1 MTHVRG
7 RTMRLAAISAA
18 VGLTAGLLLTG
29 AVAAQDAS
37 TAPAAS
43 PAASEALDGTGV
55 DIELVVKENINPF
68 WVWMI
73 NGATDEAKKLGA
85 NLHACWGVTDPDPES
100 QTACIE
106 NAVSRGATTILI
118 APANAGVTPA
128 IQAARDAGLMV
139 IALDTKTDPPDA
151 VDVTFA
157 TDNFDAGLR
166 IGEWAKAKL
175 GDAAK
180 DAKIGLIDIVGAEGE
195 PVVGV
200 QRDQGFLQGFGI
212 DVGDPNVIGD
222 ETDPRILG
230 AEAGHGN
237 QEDSVGA
244 MERLLQAH
252 PDINLLY
259 TINEPT
265 ARGAVQA
272 LETFGKTTDD
282 VTIVSVDGGC
292 EAMQDIEDGI
302 IDATSQQYPSKMAQ
316 LGVDWAVKF
325 AKTGKIPTPQDSPN
339 YTEGLDIYNT
349 GVNLITNDPQAGVD
363 SLDTTEGR
371 KICWG
376 NFRGQ

>member
-1 MTHVRG
+1 MTTIRS
-7 RTMRLAAISAA
+7 RAMRLTVIAATVALTAGTLGSAA
-18 VGLTAGLLLTG
+18 V
-29 AVAAQDAS
+29 VAQD
-37 TAPAAS
+37 
-43 PAASEALDGTGV
+43 EELNGEGV
-55 DIELVVKENINPF
+55 SIELIVKENINPF

-73 NGATDEAKKLGA
+73 QGAEARAAELGVSDF
-85 NLHACWGVTDPDPES
+85 HACWGVQDPDPEG
-100 QTACIE
+100 QTTCIE
-106 NAVSRGATTILI
+106 NALSRGATTILI

-128 IQAARDAGLMV
+128 IEAAREAGAMV

-157 TDNFDAGLR
+157 TDNFQAGLL
-166 IGEWAKAKL
+166 IGQWAKAKL

-200 QRDQGFLQGFGI
+200 QRDQGFLQGLGI
-212 DVGDPNVIGD
+212 DVGDVNVIGD
-222 ETDPRILG
+222 ETDPRIVG

-244 MERLLQAH
+244 MERLLQAN

-282 VTIVSVDGGC
+282 VMIVSVDGGC

-302 IDATSQQYPSKMAQ
+302 IDATSQQYPSLMAS
-316 LGVDWAVKF
+316 LGIEWGIRHAQ
-325 AKTGKIPTPQDSPN
+325 TGAIPAPEDSPN

-349 GVNLITNDPQAGVD
+349 GATLITNDPQDGVD
-363 SLDTTEGR
+363 SLDTTAGR
-371 KICWG
+371 DVCWG
-376 NFRGQ
+376 NFRGE